1 MEMHE
6 RIRVLRK
13 DNLHMSQAEFGDRLG
28 VSRSVINNIERNA
41 LARPDQK
48 LSLIKLMCKEFNVNE
63 EWLLNGTEPMYIEP
77 ETFSLDDFVKQKGA
91 TELELDI
98 VKAYFE
104 IDPDT
109 RKLLVQH
116 FKQRLT
122 SPAEQPGTQEKPLTV
137 EEAEAAYI
145 KSNSSSAPKT
155 GFPASSSTA
164 GTQNNS
170 SDENG
175 AEVEAAGQ

>member
-1 MEMHE
+1 MTVNE
-6 RIRVLRK
+6 RIKYFRK
-13 DNLHMSQAEFGDRLG
+13 DVLQLNQRQFAADLGMAQTG
-28 VSRSVINNIERNA
+28 VSTMEQPGATITDRVIKA
-41 LARPDQK
+41 VCLAYN
-48 LSLIKLMCKEFNVNE
+48 LNE
-63 EWLLNGTEPMYIEP
+63 DWVRYGSEPMYIQP
-77 ETFSLDDFVKQKGA
+77 PTFSLDDFVKQKGA